1 MKMNGNSV
9 RFSLRYVGVAAQWM
23 RHMAAILLCRR
34 EMEYLHL
41 RGYALSSQE
50 MTALGLI
57 VSRHSADL
65 ERLRTPELAEEP
77 PASFALTNLRNC
89 D

>member
-1 MKMNGNSV
+1 MKMNENGV

-23 RHMAAILLCRR
+23 RHMVAIFLCRR
-34 EMEYLHL
+34 EMEYLNR

-57 VSRHSADL
+57 VSLHSAGL
-65 ERLRTPELAEEP
+65 ERLRTPGLAEP
-77 PASFALTNLRNC
+77 PASFTLTNLRNC